1 MPQPTGTCCCR
12 ATTLHFHLGAQQQ
25 PRAAPR
31 LWNLLQSKVSHTG
44 QVFKPCCH
52 NRAASSIWPSAS
64 HLQELNKHFWIA
76 VQITGSPCHLCSL
89 LLNSII
95 SISPSPSKLSLF
107 SSAVLIPCPSFC
119 HLRYH
124 LTHYFPPSLTCLCPS
139 FSFSLLPISPTLCP
153 GNPSP
158 RYGIWCSLSPAE
170 NFPLL
175 SLFHPIS
182 HSLPHAPTFYHQNT
196 VSVALHHHCSPDQ
209 TPVLRLT
216 FTHPSIH
223 KLFPTGLSTMQTRQ
237 AWSGG
242 CWGCL
247 RDLGSNRAS
256 GNKTQHKFCK
266 KN

>member
-1 MPQPTGTCCCR
+1 M
-12 ATTLHFHLGAQQQ
+12 
-25 PRAAPR
+25 
-31 LWNLLQSKVSHTG
+31 
-44 QVFKPCCH
+44 
-52 NRAASSIWPSAS
+52 
-64 HLQELNKHFWIA
+64 
-76 VQITGSPCHLCSL
+76 QITGSPCHLCSL

-237 AWSGG
+237 A
-242 CWGCL
+242 
-247 RDLGSNRAS
+247 
-256 GNKTQHKFCK
+256 
-266 KN
+266 